1 MALPKPAIIVHE
13 RVLTEY
19 GSVGALE
26 KPTCYRRNLKNQ
38 LCPTTGEK
46 AISTPAKGQEGVN
59 RLPFARR
66 KYVGDT
72 RQVEEASVPLRSILR

>member
-19 GSVGALE
+19 GSIGALE
-26 KPTCYRRNLKNQ
+26 KPTCYRGNLKNQ
-38 LCPTTGEK
+38 LRPTTGEK

-59 RLPFARR
+59 CLPYAGH
-66 KYVGDT
+66 KYVSDT
-72 RQVEEASVPLRSILR
+72 RQFEAASVPLRSILR